1 MRGKGI
7 ILTLVLLSALFVIVF
22 AVKRQERPPQIA
34 VVDSN
39 APEITVNDSS
49 GKTDNLSELKGSVVF
64 INFWATWCEP
74 CREEMPS
81 IQKLY
86 NQFRNEKGFRMITIL
101 VKDDYQKALAYLKE
115 NNYEFPVL
123 MDNNGK
129 TAASYGITGVP
140 ETYIVDKNGIL
151 KEKIIGPADWSSP
164 QAVSLIS
171 NLIRQ

>member
-22 AVKRQERPPQIA
+22 AVKKQERPQMA

-86 NQFRNEKGFRMITIL
+86 NQFKNEKGFRMITIL

-115 NNYEFPVL
+115 NNYGFPVL

>member
-7 ILTLVLLSALFVIVF
+7 ILALVLLSALFVIVF
-22 AVKRQERPPQIA
+22 AVKRQERPQMA

-86 NQFRNEKGFRMITIL
+86 NQFKNEKGFRMITIL

-115 NNYEFPVL
+115 NNYGFPVL